1 MLRYARGEEGWR
13 SITFQRFND
22 EEEMQ
27 RGEEEQGD
35 EEEWHGE
42 EVENVGEGPNEEEE
56 EEAELERVPWQTR
69 RIGF

>member
-56 EEAELERVPWQTR
+56 EAELERVPWQTR

>member
-42 EVENVGEGPNEEEE
+42 EVENVGEGPKEEEE
-56 EEAELERVPWQTR
+56 ETELERVPWQTR

>member
-27 RGEEEQGD
+27 RGEEQGD

-42 EVENVGEGPNEEEE
+42 EVENVGEGPNEHHPHP
-56 EEAELERVPWQTR
+56 ELERVPWQTR

>member
-27 RGEEEQGD
+27 RGEEQGD

-56 EEAELERVPWQTR
+56 EAELERVPWQTR